1 MDIIERHFAAEN
13 NHDVA
18 GTLATYVD
26 DVVWDDVA
34 NPICPVQGKDATSLM
49 YESVLSAIPDIH
61 LEPIERFSCG
71 DHVVDESRLTGHVQ
85 GRFLGVPGGGAAVS
99 FRILHVFDLRDGL
112 ISREQA
118 WIDTADVIRQIV
130 AGTSTGEAA
139 AVVAPASSH

>member
-1 MDIIERHFAAEN
+1 
-13 NHDVA
+13 
-18 GTLATYVD
+18 
-26 DVVWDDVA
+26 
-34 NPICPVQGKDATSLM
+34 M

-61 LEPIERFSCG
+61 LEPIARFSCG

-85 GRFLGVPGGGAAVS
+85 GRFLGVLGGGAAVS